1 LNKRVI
7 RGWPSYTIAKIAGF
21 YSGSY
26 PPNCWRGIF
35 TLVPILRETLN
46 WPKDPPRRNK
56 KSIWAV
62 DTHTCQQKLSLPHK
76 KGQEKQTHW
85 NHTKQEGT
93 GQGQQVAEVKGSKGL
108 KLSCQ
113 LSKAQA

>member
-1 LNKRVI
+1 LCPIPRDIKLAKE
-7 RGWPSYTIAKIAGF
+7 PSY
-21 YSGSY
+21 
-26 PPNCWRGIF
+26 
-35 TLVPILRETLN
+35 LRNE
-46 WPKDPPRRNK
+46 

-76 KGQEKQTHW
+76 KGQEKQTLW

-93 GQGQQVAEVKGSKGL
+93 GQGQQVAEVKESKGL

>member
-1 LNKRVI
+1 MDAVLDSWLLFCVLFRLVSTELLEGDFYTCANTKRD
-7 RGWPSYTIAKIAGF
+7 TELAKRA
-21 YSGSY
+21 
-26 PPNCWRGIF
+26 
-35 TLVPILRETLN
+35 LLEE
-46 WPKDPPRRNK
+46 

-76 KGQEKQTHW
+76 KRQEKQTHW

-93 GQGQQVAEVKGSKGL
+93 GQGQQVAEVKESKGL

-113 LSKAQA
+113 LTKAQA

>member
-1 LNKRVI
+1 MCPISRDTEL
-7 RGWPSYTIAKIAGF
+7 AKKALLAE
-21 YSGSY
+21 
-26 PPNCWRGIF
+26 N
-35 TLVPILRETLN
+35 E
-46 WPKDPPRRNK
+46 

-76 KGQEKQTHW
+76 KGRRNRHS
-85 NHTKQEGT
+85 GT
-93 GQGQQVAEVKGSKGL
+93 TQNRKEQAKGQNRNRQVAEVKESKGL